1 MTIRRKRK
9 PALDPEQ
16 DVGAVESTS
25 VTLTPPSDPGE
36 NCSQGLPMP
45 AVFLDAVNE
54 PDELTPVGWVRDD
67 MTVWWPEP
75 RETIINAH
83 RAYARLTLE
92 RGPEPSVYFVDAPV
106 CPEGSQP
113 QWQSTRASGWV
124 DSANECTYISTDN
137 PIEQGQD
144 SLGWCRVV
152 LVDTAD
158 HEDS

>member
-9 PALDPEQ
+9 PALDPEE
-16 DVGAVESTS
+16 DVGFVDTTS
-25 VTLTPPSDPGE
+25 VTLTPPGGPSE
-36 NCSQGLPMP
+36 NCSQGVPIP
-45 AVFLDAVNE
+45 AVFLDAVDE
-54 PDELTPVGWVRDD
+54 PDELTPVGWVCND

-92 RGPEPSVYFVDAPV
+92 RGPETSIYFVDAPV

-113 QWQSTRASGWV
+113 QWQSAHSSSWIYDIPEGRYTSPSEPV
-124 DSANECTYISTDN
+124 
-137 PIEQGQD
+137 EQGQD
-144 SLGWCRVV
+144 GFGRCRVV
-152 LVDTAD
+152 LIDPAD